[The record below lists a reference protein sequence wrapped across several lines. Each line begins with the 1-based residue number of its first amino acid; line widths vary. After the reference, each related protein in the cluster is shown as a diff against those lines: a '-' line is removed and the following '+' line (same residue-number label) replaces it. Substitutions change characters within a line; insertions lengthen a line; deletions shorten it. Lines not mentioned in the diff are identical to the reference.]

1 MGKSNLWVKT
11 LNYDLLMIY
20 LRMCIL
26 YAIYHA
32 IKNMIEIYFKDSEV
46 KKIDSYDEI
55 EFKSSSILSI
65 RCIEINDFDLQQMAN
80 RFDLDLTS
88 FKKQEDIEISSHYVE
103 SEEQLS
109 LSFTIPSYS
118 LGTLFEEK
126 DIHILIKNKIVFTFI
141 PREIEESFNQL
152 TRHIYGF
159 NSPNLTSHY
168 QLLVFQIGI
177 ISDYFADI
185 VELIS
190 KKIKELFQKTLKSK
204 QFKETDL
211 DYITELRFNNL
222 LVRESLSEFQRII
235 LLMNKSNKTEGYAVN
250 KLSAEIEDLTV
261 ISEYIQYNFNR
272 LEDLTGNINSKIE
285 LEQNRI
291 FKILTII
298 TVCISLP
305 TLIVGIYGMN
315 FKHMPELEWL
325 LGYPIIVL
333 VLILSFLIPLIY
345 FKRKKWF

>member
-1 MGKSNLWVKT
+1 
-11 LNYDLLMIY
+11 
-20 LRMCIL
+20 
-26 YAIYHA
+26 
-32 IKNMIEIYFKDSEV
+32 MIEIYFKDSEV
-46 KKIDSYDEI
+46 KNIDSYDEN

-65 RCIEINDFDLQQMAN
+65 RCIEINDFDLQQLAN

-118 LGTLFEEK
+118 LGPFFEEK

-141 PREIEESFNQL
+141 PRDIEESFNQL

-159 NSPNLTSHY
+159 KSPNLTSNY

-235 LLMNKSNKTEGYAVN
+235 LLMNKSNNTEGYAVN

>member
-1 MGKSNLWVKT
+1 M
-11 LNYDLLMIY
+11 
-20 LRMCIL
+20 
-26 YAIYHA
+26 
-32 IKNMIEIYFKDSEV
+32 
-46 KKIDSYDEI
+46 
-55 EFKSSSILSI
+55 
-65 RCIEINDFDLQQMAN
+65 
-80 RFDLDLTS
+80 
-88 FKKQEDIEISSHYVE
+88 
-103 SEEQLS
+103 
-109 LSFTIPSYS
+109 
-118 LGTLFEEK
+118 
-126 DIHILIKNKIVFTFI
+126 
-141 PREIEESFNQL
+141 
-152 TRHIYGF
+152 
-159 NSPNLTSHY
+159 
-168 QLLVFQIGI
+168 
-177 ISDYFADI
+177 
-185 VELIS
+185 
-190 KKIKELFQKTLKSK
+190 
-204 QFKETDL
+204 

-235 LLMNKSNKTEGYAVN
+235 LLLNKSNNTEGYAVN